1 MFKKIVCCRESSCD
15 DVTKKIHA
23 LGVSQPLS
31 AATWQLLIDPCMVT
45 IVAEVGALL
54 GLNTRIFLH

>member
-1 MFKKIVCCRESSCD
+1 M
-15 DVTKKIHA
+15 TKKIHA

-31 AATWQLLIDPCMVT
+31 AATWQLLIASA

-54 GLNTRIFLH
+54 GLNTWIFLH